1 MSVITLVVAVAIL
14 GAGVVA
20 ALVRRR
26 RRRRDGEPRAPL
38 GQASIEA
45 NIPTFRIVALGLQ
58 GSGKTL
64 LLASMFQELKA
75 PTRQSYYLSAPPA
88 DVARLTE
95 WYSTMAD
102 TSSSGSDRDW
112 PYGTAV
118 GDTRRFLFSVR
129 TRSGGVVHEV
139 LRLDYLEYAGELLT
153 GTDEDGARGREELFA
168 HMESA
173 HALLGILDG
182 QRIRRHL
189 DGHPGGWAELDRTLN
204 ILIPHM
210 MNATCP
216 IHFVITKWDLLD
228 DLDEDENARLAI
240 VRNMLMSNDHFRAL
254 VGTHSRD
261 RVVRLIP
268 VSAVG
273 PGFARMDGQ
282 GHVVKVPH
290 AQARPV
296 YVDVPLSAV
305 VPDLFDQAE
314 MRLQA
319 EFKAALDEETRRR
332 TRQSPWRASPPRPPW
347 PGRRPDGRCSPRWAS
362 PRWRSWATSS
372 WGCTWTRA
380 VPPPGAGRR
389 RWAASWGRRR
399 SGYGGSWRRASGCCA
414 TCAANRTC
422 WRAACPTRGC
432 RRGGPRD
439 ARLAVPDRPGPPP
452 RLPGAP
458 GPRADGRRPR
468 VRRPDRRRTP
478 PDRTGPRVGDR
489 GHDAGRAG
497 VHGGAGHPSGHRRRR
512 RRAGGPPGR
521 ARPPAPAPVR
531 IRLPAHLVPGAR
543 AGGPGRR

>member
-332 TRQSPWRASPPRPPW
+332 TRQSPLESIA
-347 PGRRPDGRCSPRWAS
+347 A
-362 PRWRSWATSS
+362 ATALA
-372 WGCTWTRA
+372 GQT
-380 VPPPGAGRR
+380 AGRALL
-389 RWAASWGRRR
+389 AALGQPAVAIMGDVFMGMYLDARR
-399 SGYGGSWRRASGCCA
+399 SATGSRAE
-414 TCAANRTC
+414 
-422 WRAACPTRGC
+422 
-432 RRGGPRD
+432 
-439 ARLAVPDRPGPPP
+439 AV
-452 RLPGAP
+452 
-458 GPRADGRRPR
+458 GRELGEAEER
-468 VRRPDRRRTP
+468 VRRFMEARKRVLRDMRSKPDMLE
-478 PDRTGPRVGDR
+478 G
-489 GHDAGRAG
+489 
-497 VHGGAGHPSGHRRRR
+497 
-512 RRAGGPPGR
+512 
-521 ARPPAPAPVR
+521 
-531 IRLPAHLVPGAR
+531 RLPNSRLSQGWPA
-543 AGGPGRR
+543 